1 MKKGLPLLG
10 AALVAAGAG
19 LLGWLT
25 WSVSHPPRAPY
36 AYVQVAEGGPADFPE
51 LALGDRPGLSLRKYE
66 VRSEGVDQP
75 LGEAYVAQSA
85 DGTPA
90 LLDWR
95 NHLAEPLLTIAGPL
109 ADTIKLAEAIEKHA
123 PPEAPVLAWWDT
135 SRRLRLL
142 CDCNLLLTEHAGQPI
157 LLPEAWRG
165 RAEAAAAAERAFW
178 GEPKGLPEAAALA
191 DALLSDEA
199 TGAEKLR
206 RLVDGKEAFVVVDIG
221 DAYKLGALHPDRF
234 SIGFRDFPNG
244 GDMHGTAKVVREWLK
259 AEKHES
265 YVVRPTEHNASRVYF
280 LTEEGSTE
288 TLIAKLLPFPTSN
301 PVQMTTLEL
310 VYQHEDYWVYR
321 LPPGPPQS

>member
-36 AYVQVAEGGPADFPE
+36 AYVEVAEGGPADFPE

-75 LGEAYVAQSA
+75 LARRTSRSPPTAPRPPRLAQPSGGTAA
-85 DGTPA
+85 DHRRA
-90 LLDWR
+90 
-95 NHLAEPLLTIAGPL
+95 L